1 LAVRFA
7 DMKASAIVIAGCAGS
22 AAIGLVWLS
31 VALHGL
37 LSLVISPP
45 FAAGLVAA
53 GFLVVP
59 LWVISRRASGE
70 TKLLETEK
78 PVGADSH
85 SELISM
91 VTEAAEKMAPSTPLT
106 AMAFA
111 LTGGALS
118 VHVPTAVTPLL
129 LRLVAQD
136 MSFDRQAESSPP
148 V

>member
-1 LAVRFA
+1 
-7 DMKASAIVIAGCAGS
+7 MKASALVIAGCAGS
-22 AAIGLVWLS
+22 AVIGLVWLS
-31 VALHGL
+31 VALYGL

-45 FAAGLVAA
+45 FAAGVVAA
-53 GFLVVP
+53 GFLVAP

-70 TKLLETEK
+70 SKQLSTEK
-78 PVGADSH
+78 PVGAESH
-85 SELISM
+85 NELIAM

-129 LRLVAQD
+129 LRLVTQD
-136 MSFDRQAESSPP
+136 TSPGRQAGSLPSA
-148 V
+148 